1 MDFKQ
6 FFENM
11 EASVERT
18 TQARD
23 RAKQKAQK
31 RIEGGALTQKGAETR
46 ARHKEMLDR

>member
-31 RIEGGALTQKGAETR
+31 SSGQRVSRAQGA
-46 ARHKEMLDR
+46 